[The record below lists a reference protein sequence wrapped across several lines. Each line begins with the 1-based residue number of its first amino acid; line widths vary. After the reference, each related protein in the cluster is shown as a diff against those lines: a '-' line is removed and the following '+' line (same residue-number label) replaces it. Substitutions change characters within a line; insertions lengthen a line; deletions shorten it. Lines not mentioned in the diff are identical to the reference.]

1 MVILIK
7 ACLRKRQKKLNQIT
21 AIVPQ
26 NVPVRQVS
34 SKKLHKEDFNT
45 SIILQDFSRDIS
57 MVVDT
62 TIVKSKTFTPAITPN
77 SSHLDQTQGQEQS
90 YLSQDVTKIEDE
102 SVDNLGT
109 QTVKRVSFNERGLI
123 KSKKSS
129 YRNIR
134 KAASR
139 YSELSSEQ
147 LGQSADQQYQS
158 AELLD

>member
-7 ACLRKRQKKLNQIT
+7 ACLRKRQKKLKQIT

-26 NVPVRQVS
+26 NVPMRRVS

-77 SSHLDQTQGQEQS
+77 SSHLDQTQG
-90 YLSQDVTKIEDE
+90 
-102 SVDNLGT
+102 
-109 QTVKRVSFNERGLI
+109 
-123 KSKKSS
+123 
-129 YRNIR
+129 
-134 KAASR
+134 
-139 YSELSSEQ
+139 
-147 LGQSADQQYQS
+147 
-158 AELLD
+158 